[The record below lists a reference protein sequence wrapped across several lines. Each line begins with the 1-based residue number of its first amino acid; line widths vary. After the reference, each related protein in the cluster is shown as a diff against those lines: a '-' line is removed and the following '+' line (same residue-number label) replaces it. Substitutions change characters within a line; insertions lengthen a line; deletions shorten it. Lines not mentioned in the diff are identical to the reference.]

1 MLPKLAI
8 EYLYLPGHVGEELPL
23 PSKQGEACY
32 INAEFHLK

>member
-23 PSKQGEACY
+23 PSKQG
-32 INAEFHLK
+32 NAEFHLK

>member
-23 PSKQGEACY
+23 PSNSY